1 MQASS
6 QLRSCL
12 LALGRP
18 LPTTKLDLFASLF
31 WNVLR
36 CILHCTGVGV
46 WLEVSAGRLW
56 RSVTADDIRLSA
68 RDAAVV
74 YMKLLQLHLTGEKH
88 VYFKNLKISGN

>member
-1 MQASS
+1 VQASS

-31 WNVLR
+31 WNTLR
-36 CILHCTGVGV
+36 YLLHWIGVGARV
-46 WLEVSAGRLW
+46 EVSAGRLW

-74 YMKLLQLHLTGEKH
+74 YMKLLQLHLTG
-88 VYFKNLKISGN
+88 LLLDC